1 MPMTVA
7 RLHQILGDLI
17 AAGHGQRPVC
27 INKTTF
33 RPPGGQEGS
42 VILDVG
48 SASGPEWVP
57 TRDDS
62 DCNPWHQDSNEAGR
76 RVVVLRGL
84 HE

>member
-7 RLHQILGDLI
+7 RLHQILADLI
-17 AAGHGQRPVC
+17 AAGHGQKPVC

-33 RPPGGQEGS
+33 RHPGGRDGS
-42 VILDVG
+42 VILDIG
-48 SASGPEWVP
+48 SVSGPEWVP
-57 TRDDS
+57 LHDDGNGP
-62 DCNPWHQDSNEAGR
+62 CLQDNSEAGR